1 MKRYVGIKMDRVF
14 MLVSI
19 FCFFM
24 GLIQWST
31 GWFLA
36 SVLIGLVV
44 IKMRDLGADKI
55 YFGGRKK

>member
-1 MKRYVGIKMDRVF
+1 MDRVF